1 MLIIVRG
8 NRSMIMIKKRFL
20 LIIGLV
26 FIVANFLINY
36 IPVNNFIIIT
46 MIILGWLS
54 VLFLNMGADI
64 NLTTKKEVLISI
76 VAFIVEVLIILISAF
91 IFESGLLLDLNRPS
105 LWENN
110 KVINLYAITGIF
122 VIKEVIRFFI
132 SQKNKS
138 EL

>member
-1 MLIIVRG
+1 
-8 NRSMIMIKKRFL
+8 MIMIKKRFL

-64 NLTTKKEVLISI
+64 NLTTKKELLISI

-105 LWENN
+105 LWESN

-122 VIKEVIRFFI
+122 VIKEIIRFFI

>member
-1 MLIIVRG
+1 
-8 NRSMIMIKKRFL
+8 
-20 LIIGLV
+20 
-26 FIVANFLINY
+26 
-36 IPVNNFIIIT
+36 
-46 MIILGWLS
+46 MIILGWLT
-54 VLFLNMGADI
+54 VLFLNMGADT
-64 NLTTKKEVLISI
+64 NLTTKKKVLISI